1 MSGDVLIHLLR
12 MVQAELPAVPPE
24 KWAAI
29 EQALRAEHGGAEH
42 YIARRSKAS
51 LLGQL
56 DAAVQQ
62 DQDMTAAQLAQ
73 RLGVTVRHAK
83 RLRRLAKPGESG

>member
-1 MSGDVLIHLLR
+1 MSGDVLIQLLR
-12 MVQAELPAVPPE
+12 MIQAEVPGVPAS

-29 EQALRAEHGGAEH
+29 EQALRAEHGGGEH

-51 LLGQL
+51 MLAQL
-56 DAAVQQ
+56 EAAQTVETE
-62 DQDMTAAQLAQ
+62 MTAAQLAE

-83 RLRRLAKPGESG
+83 RLRRLSK